1 MTATRDTAAGR
12 FDLGGGFSAR
22 PLLPSEPAL
31 LAAAF
36 ASMEPWRRY
45 PYDAAELEAYAT
57 QVEPDAPRLAVLAG
71 EHLAGL
77 VGLRWS
83 WLRGPYLQ
91 FLGILPAFQQQG
103 AGSAVLHWLE
113 RETAARTEQNL
124 FACVS
129 DFNVPARRFY
139 EAHGFLEIGALPH
152 LVKHG
157 FTEILLR
164 RQL

>member
-1 MTATRDTAAGR
+1 MTASQGPAADR

-22 PLLPSEPAL
+22 PLLPSESAP

-36 ASMEPWRRY
+36 ATMEPWRRY
-45 PYDAAELEAYAT
+45 RCDAAELEAYAA
-57 QVEPDAPRLAVLAG
+57 QVEPGAPRLALLAG

-77 VGLRWS
+77 IGLRWA

-91 FLGILPAFQQQG
+91 FLGILPAFQAQG
-103 AGSAVLHWLE
+103 AGSSVLSWLE
-113 RETAARTEQNL
+113 REATARGERNL
-124 FACVS
+124 FVCVS
-129 DFNVPARRFY
+129 DFNAPARRFY
-139 EAHGFLEIGALPH
+139 EAHGFREVGTLPH

-157 FTEILLR
+157 LTEILLR

>member
-1 MTATRDTAAGR
+1 MTASQDLAAGR
-12 FDLGGGFSAR
+12 FDLGGGFLAR
-22 PLLPSEPAL
+22 PLLPSESAP

-36 ASMEPWRRY
+36 AAMEPWRRY
-45 PYDAAELEAYAT
+45 PSDAAELEAYAT
-57 QVEPDAPRLAVLAG
+57 QVEPGAPRLAIVAG

-77 VGLRWS
+77 VGVRWT

-91 FLGILPAFQQQG
+91 FLGVLPAFQQQG
-103 AGSAVLHWLE
+103 AGSAVLRWLE
-113 RETAARTEQNL
+113 REAAARGEENL
-124 FACVS
+124 FVCVS
-129 DFNVPARRFY
+129 DFNAPAHRFY
-139 EAHGFLEIGALPH
+139 ETHGFRKVGTLPH